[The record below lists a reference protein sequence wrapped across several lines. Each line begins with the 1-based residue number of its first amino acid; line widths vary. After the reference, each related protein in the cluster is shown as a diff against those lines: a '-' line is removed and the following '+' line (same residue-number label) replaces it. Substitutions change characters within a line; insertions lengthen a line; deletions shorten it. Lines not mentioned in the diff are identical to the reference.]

1 MTMADEHASFQEVTV
16 VSLKTIARFC
26 SMLLLL
32 ALILTPAGSVR
43 ATPGNTTRVSV
54 ATGGGQANF
63 DSFDPSIS
71 ADGRYVAFTSNAT
84 NLVSGDT
91 NGDWDI
97 FVHDR
102 QTGQTTRV
110 SVATGGGQA
119 NLASLD
125 PSISAD
131 GRYVAFVSAATNLVS
146 GDTNNFQD
154 IFVHDRQTG
163 QTTRVSVASDGT
175 QANGHS
181 YDPSISA
188 DGRYV
193 AFASLASNLVSGD
206 TNGAWDVFV
215 HDRQTG
221 ETTRVSV
228 ASDGTQAIGFFF
240 GSSPSIS
247 ADGRYVAFDSWATN
261 LVSGDTNDKPDVFVH
276 DRQTGQTTR
285 VSVSSDGTQANN
297 GANYPSIS
305 ADGRYVAFESSSTNL
320 VSGDTNSVTDIFV
333 HDRQT
338 GQTTRVSVSSDGTQA
353 NGGPGWS
360 GKTSSISA
368 DGRYVA
374 FHSYADNL
382 VSGDTNSATDIFV
395 HDRQTGVTT
404 RVSIASDGT
413 QANGFSSSPS
423 ISADGRY
430 VAFMSGATNLVS
442 GDTNNARDVFVHGRE
457 GNIAPTV
464 VSITRADP
472 NPTSA
477 ASVRFTVTFSEPVTG
492 VDASDFALT
501 TTGSLSGMSVTS
513 VSGSGN
519 TYSVTVS
526 TGTGTG
532 TLRLDVI
539 DNDTIIDAAGN
550 PLGGSGFG
558 NGNFTDGEIYTIQKA
573 IFLPLVV
580 R

>member
-1 MTMADEHASFQEVTV
+1 MADEHASFQEVTV

-54 ATGGGQANF
+54 ASDGTQANGGSF
-63 DSFDPSIS
+63 TPSISADGRYVAFASIAVNLVSGDTNGVQDIFVHDRQTGQTTRVSVASGGAQANGPSFDPSIS
-71 ADGRYVAFTSNAT
+71 ADGRYVAFASLAT

-91 NGDWDI
+91 NNEQDI

-119 NLASLD
+119 NGNSSNPSISADGRYIAFDSNASNLVSGD
-125 PSISAD
+125 TNNTGDIFVHDRQTGATTRVSIGPGGTQANRGSFAPSISAD
-131 GRYVAFVSAATNLVS
+131 GRYVAFQSSATNLVS
-146 GDTNNFQD
+146 GVTNGTTHIFVHDRQTGATTRVSVASDGTEGNSLSIRPSISADGRYVAFQSIATNLGCTNGTQH

-163 QTTRVSVASDGT
+163 QTTCVSVASDGT
-175 QANGHS
+175 EGNSGS
-181 YDPSISA
+181 NDPSISA
-188 DGRYV
+188 NGRYV
-193 AFASLASNLVSGD
+193 AFQSQANNLVSGD
-206 TNGAWDVFV
+206 T
-215 HDRQTG
+215 
-221 ETTRVSV
+221 
-228 ASDGTQAIGFFF
+228 GF
-240 GSSPSIS
+240 I
-247 ADGRYVAFDSWATN
+247 
-261 LVSGDTNDKPDVFVH
+261 
-276 DRQTGQTTR
+276 
-285 VSVSSDGTQANN
+285 
-297 GANYPSIS
+297 
-305 ADGRYVAFESSSTNL
+305 
-320 VSGDTNSVTDIFV
+320 TDIF
-333 HDRQT
+333 
-338 GQTTRVSVSSDGTQA
+338 
-353 NGGPGWS
+353 
-360 GKTSSISA
+360 I
-368 DGRYVA
+368 
-374 FHSYADNL
+374 
-382 VSGDTNSATDIFV
+382 

-404 RVSIASDGT
+404 RVSIAFDGT
-413 QANGFSSSPS
+413 EANNVSSAPS

-430 VAFMSGATNLVS
+430 IAFESNASNLVD
-442 GDTNNARDVFVHGRE
+442 GDTNSIQDIFVHDRE
-457 GNIAPTV
+457 DNTAPTV

-573 IFLPLVV
+573 IFLPLIV

>member
-16 VSLKTIARFC
+16 VSLKTIAHFC

-43 ATPGNTTRVSV
+43 AAPGNTTRVSV
-54 ATGGGQANF
+54 ASDGTQANGG
-63 DSFDPSIS
+63 SFTPSIS
-71 ADGRYVAFTSNAT
+71 ADGRYVAFASIAV

-91 NGDWDI
+91 NGVQDI

-110 SVATGGGQA
+110 SVASGGAQA
-119 NLASLD
+119 NGPSFD

-131 GRYVAFVSAATNLVS
+131 GRYVAFASLATNLVS
-146 GDTNNFQD
+146 GDTNDHRDIFVHDRQTGQTTRVSVASGGAQANGPSFDPSISADGRFVAFASLASNLVSGDTNNTGDIFVHDRQTGATTRVSIGPGGTQANRGSLAPSISADGRYVAFHSDATNLVSGVTNGTTHIFVHDRQTGATTRVSVASDGTEGNSVSIKPSISADGRYVAFQSIATNLVSGDTNGTQD

-175 QANGHS
+175 EGNSGS
-181 YDPSISA
+181 NDPSISA
-188 DGRYV
+188 NGRYV
-193 AFASLASNLVSGD
+193 AFQSQANNLVSED
-206 TNGAWDVFV
+206 T
-215 HDRQTG
+215 
-221 ETTRVSV
+221 
-228 ASDGTQAIGFFF
+228 GF
-240 GSSPSIS
+240 I
-247 ADGRYVAFDSWATN
+247 
-261 LVSGDTNDKPDVFVH
+261 
-276 DRQTGQTTR
+276 
-285 VSVSSDGTQANN
+285 
-297 GANYPSIS
+297 
-305 ADGRYVAFESSSTNL
+305 
-320 VSGDTNSVTDIFV
+320 TDIF
-333 HDRQT
+333 
-338 GQTTRVSVSSDGTQA
+338 
-353 NGGPGWS
+353 
-360 GKTSSISA
+360 I
-368 DGRYVA
+368 
-374 FHSYADNL
+374 
-382 VSGDTNSATDIFV
+382 

-404 RVSIASDGT
+404 RVSIAFDGT
-413 QANGFSSSPS
+413 EANNVSSAPS

-430 VAFMSGATNLVS
+430 IAFESNASNLVD
-442 GDTNNARDVFVHGRE
+442 GDTNGTQDIFVHDRE
-457 GNIAPTV
+457 DNTAPTV

-573 IFLPLVV
+573 IFLPLIV

>member
-1 MTMADEHASFQEVTV
+1 M

-43 ATPGNTTRVSV
+43 AAPGNTTRVSV
-54 ATGGGQANF
+54 ASDGTQANGGSF
-63 DSFDPSIS
+63 TPSISADGRYVAFASSAVNLVSGDTNGVQDIFVHDRQTGQTTRVSVASGGAQANGPSFDPSIS
-71 ADGRYVAFTSNAT
+71 ADGRYVAFASLAT

-91 NGDWDI
+91 NNKQDI

-119 NLASLD
+119 NGNSSN

-131 GRYVAFVSAATNLVS
+131 GRYIAFDSDASNLVS
-146 GDTNNFQD
+146 GDTNNTGD

-163 QTTRVSVASDGT
+163 ATTRVSIGPGGT
-175 QANGHS
+175 QANRGS
-181 YDPSISA
+181 
-188 DGRYV
+188 
-193 AFASLASNLVSGD
+193 FA
-206 TNGAWDVFV
+206 
-215 HDRQTG
+215 
-221 ETTRVSV
+221 
-228 ASDGTQAIGFFF
+228 
-240 GSSPSIS
+240 P
-247 ADGRYVAFDSWATN
+247 
-261 LVSGDTNDKPDVFVH
+261 
-276 DRQTGQTTR
+276 
-285 VSVSSDGTQANN
+285 
-297 GANYPSIS
+297 
-305 ADGRYVAFESSSTNL
+305 
-320 VSGDTNSVTDIFV
+320 
-333 HDRQT
+333 
-338 GQTTRVSVSSDGTQA
+338 
-353 NGGPGWS
+353 
-360 GKTSSISA
+360 SISA

-374 FHSYADNL
+374 FHSSATNLVSGVTNGTTHIFVHDRQTGATTRVSVASDGTEGNSLSIRPSISADGRYVAFPSIATNLGCTNGTQHIFVHDRQTGQTTCVSVASDGTEGNSGSNHPSISANGRYVAFQSQANNL
-382 VSGDTNSATDIFV
+382 VSGDTGFITDIFI

-404 RVSIASDGT
+404 RVSIAFDGT
-413 QANGFSSSPS
+413 EANNVSSAPS

-430 VAFMSGATNLVS
+430 IAFESNASNLVD
-442 GDTNNARDVFVHGRE
+442 GDTNSVGDIFVHDRE
-457 GNIAPTV
+457 DNTAPTV

-573 IFLPLVV
+573 IFLPLIV

>member
-16 VSLKTIARFC
+16 VSLKTIAHFC

-43 ATPGNTTRVSV
+43 AAPGNTTRVSV
-54 ATGGGQANF
+54 ASDGTQANGGSF
-63 DSFDPSIS
+63 TPSISADGRYVAFASIAVNLVSGDTNGVQDIFVHDRQTGQTTRVSVASGGAQANGPSFDPSIS
-71 ADGRYVAFTSNAT
+71 ADGRYVAFASLAT

-91 NGDWDI
+91 NNEQDI

-119 NLASLD
+119 NLASSD

-131 GRYVAFVSAATNLVS
+131 GRYVAFESIASNLVSGDTNNTGDIFVHDRQTGATTRVSIGPGGTQANRGSLAPSISADGRYVAFHSSATNLVSGVTNGTTHIFVHDRQTGATTRVSVASDGTEGNSVSIKPSISADGRYVAFQSIATNLVS
-146 GDTNNFQD
+146 GDTNGTQD

-175 QANGHS
+175 EGNSGS
-181 YDPSISA
+181 NDPSISA
-188 DGRYV
+188 NGRYV
-193 AFASLASNLVSGD
+193 AFQSQANNLVSGD
-206 TNGAWDVFV
+206 T
-215 HDRQTG
+215 
-221 ETTRVSV
+221 
-228 ASDGTQAIGFFF
+228 GF
-240 GSSPSIS
+240 I
-247 ADGRYVAFDSWATN
+247 
-261 LVSGDTNDKPDVFVH
+261 
-276 DRQTGQTTR
+276 
-285 VSVSSDGTQANN
+285 
-297 GANYPSIS
+297 
-305 ADGRYVAFESSSTNL
+305 
-320 VSGDTNSVTDIFV
+320 TDIF
-333 HDRQT
+333 
-338 GQTTRVSVSSDGTQA
+338 
-353 NGGPGWS
+353 
-360 GKTSSISA
+360 I
-368 DGRYVA
+368 
-374 FHSYADNL
+374 
-382 VSGDTNSATDIFV
+382 

-404 RVSIASDGT
+404 RVSIAFDGT
-413 QANGFSSSPS
+413 EANNVSSAPS

-430 VAFMSGATNLVS
+430 IAFESNASNLVD
-442 GDTNNARDVFVHGRE
+442 GDTNGTQDIFVHDRE
-457 GNIAPTV
+457 DNTAPTV

-573 IFLPLVV
+573 IFLPLIV

>member
-1 MTMADEHASFQEVTV
+1 M

-43 ATPGNTTRVSV
+43 AAPGNTTRVSV
-54 ATGGGQANF
+54 ASDGTQANGGSF
-63 DSFDPSIS
+63 TPSISADGRYVAFASIAVNLVSGDTNGVQDIFVHDRQTGQTTRVSVASGGAQANGPSFDPSIS
-71 ADGRYVAFTSNAT
+71 ADGRYVAFASLAT

-91 NGDWDI
+91 NNEQDI

-119 NLASLD
+119 NGNSSN

-131 GRYVAFVSAATNLVS
+131 GRYIAFDSNASNLVS
-146 GDTNNFQD
+146 GDTNNTGD

-163 QTTRVSVASDGT
+163 ATTRVSIGPGGT
-175 QANGHS
+175 QANRG
-181 YDPSISA
+181 
-188 DGRYV
+188 
-193 AFASLASNLVSGD
+193 SLA
-206 TNGAWDVFV
+206 
-215 HDRQTG
+215 
-221 ETTRVSV
+221 
-228 ASDGTQAIGFFF
+228 
-240 GSSPSIS
+240 P
-247 ADGRYVAFDSWATN
+247 
-261 LVSGDTNDKPDVFVH
+261 
-276 DRQTGQTTR
+276 
-285 VSVSSDGTQANN
+285 
-297 GANYPSIS
+297 
-305 ADGRYVAFESSSTNL
+305 
-320 VSGDTNSVTDIFV
+320 
-333 HDRQT
+333 
-338 GQTTRVSVSSDGTQA
+338 
-353 NGGPGWS
+353 
-360 GKTSSISA
+360 SISA

-374 FHSYADNL
+374 FHSAATNLVSGVTNGTTHIFVHDRQTGATTRVSVASDGTEGNSLSIRPSISADGRYVAFPSIATNLVSGCTNGTQHIFVHDRQTGQTTCVSVASDGTEGNSGSNNPSISANGRYVAFQSQANNL
-382 VSGDTNSATDIFV
+382 VSGDTGFITDIFI

-404 RVSIASDGT
+404 RVSIAFDGT
-413 QANGFSSSPS
+413 EANNVSSAPS

-430 VAFMSGATNLVS
+430 IAFESNASNLVD
-442 GDTNNARDVFVHGRE
+442 GDTNSVGDIFVHDRE
-457 GNIAPTV
+457 DNTAPTV

-573 IFLPLVV
+573 IFLPLIV

>member
-1 MTMADEHASFQEVTV
+1 V

-43 ATPGNTTRVSV
+43 AAPGNTTRVSV
-54 ATGGGQANF
+54 ASDGTQANGG
-63 DSFDPSIS
+63 SFTPSIS
-71 ADGRYVAFTSNAT
+71 ADGRYVAFASIAV

-91 NGDWDI
+91 NG
-97 FVHDR
+97 V
-102 QTGQTTRV
+102 
-110 SVATGGGQA
+110 
-119 NLASLD
+119 
-125 PSISAD
+125 
-131 GRYVAFVSAATNLVS
+131 
-146 GDTNNFQD
+146 QD

-163 QTTRVSVASDGT
+163 QTTRVSVASGGA
-175 QANGHS
+175 QANGPS
-181 YDPSISA
+181 FDPSISA

-193 AFASLASNLVSGD
+193 AFASLA
-206 TNGAWDVFV
+206 
-215 HDRQTG
+215 
-221 ETTRVSV
+221 
-228 ASDGTQAIGFFF
+228 
-240 GSSPSIS
+240 
-247 ADGRYVAFDSWATN
+247 TN
-261 LVSGDTNDKPDVFVH
+261 LVSGDTNDH
-276 DRQTGQTTR
+276 R
-285 VSVSSDGTQANN
+285 
-297 GANYPSIS
+297 
-305 ADGRYVAFESSSTNL
+305 
-320 VSGDTNSVTDIFV
+320 DIFV

-338 GQTTRVSVSSDGTQA
+338 GQTTRVSVASGGAQANGPSFDPSISADGRYVAFASNASNLVSGDTNNTGDIFVHDRQTGATTRVSIGPGGTQA
-353 NGGPGWS
+353 NRGSLAP
-360 GKTSSISA
+360 SISA

-374 FHSYADNL
+374 FHSDATNLVSGVTNGTTHIFVHDRQTGATTRVSVASDGTEGNSGSIKPSISADGRYVAFQSIATNLVSGCTNGTQHIFVHDRQTGQTTCVSVASDGTEGNSGSNNPSISANGRYVAFQSQANNL
-382 VSGDTNSATDIFV
+382 VSGDTGFITDIFI

-404 RVSIASDGT
+404 RVSIAFDGT
-413 QANGFSSSPS
+413 EANNVSSAPS

-430 VAFMSGATNLVS
+430 IAFESNASNLVN
-442 GDTNNARDVFVHGRE
+442 GDTNGNQDIFVHDRE
-457 GNIAPTV
+457 DNTAPTV

-573 IFLPLVV
+573 IFLPLIV

>member
-1 MTMADEHASFQEVTV
+1 V
-16 VSLKTIARFC
+16 VSLKTIAHFC

-43 ATPGNTTRVSV
+43 AAPGNTTRVSV
-54 ATGGGQANF
+54 ASDGTQANGGSF
-63 DSFDPSIS
+63 TPSISADGRYVAFASIAVNLVSGDTNGVQDIFVHDRQTGQTTRVSVASGGAQANGPSFDPSIS
-71 ADGRYVAFTSNAT
+71 ADGRYVAFASLAT

-91 NGDWDI
+91 NNEQDI

-119 NLASLD
+119 NLASSD

-131 GRYVAFVSAATNLVS
+131 GRYVAFESIASNLVSGDTNNTGDIFVHDRQTGATTRVSIGPGGTQANRGSLAPSISADGRYVAFHSSATNLVSGVTNGTTHIFVHDRQTGATTRVSVASDGTEGNSVSIKPSISADGRYVAFQSIATNLVS
-146 GDTNNFQD
+146 GDTNGTQD

-175 QANGHS
+175 EGNSGS
-181 YDPSISA
+181 NDPSISA
-188 DGRYV
+188 NGRYV
-193 AFASLASNLVSGD
+193 AFQSQANNLVSGD
-206 TNGAWDVFV
+206 T
-215 HDRQTG
+215 
-221 ETTRVSV
+221 
-228 ASDGTQAIGFFF
+228 GF
-240 GSSPSIS
+240 I
-247 ADGRYVAFDSWATN
+247 
-261 LVSGDTNDKPDVFVH
+261 
-276 DRQTGQTTR
+276 
-285 VSVSSDGTQANN
+285 
-297 GANYPSIS
+297 
-305 ADGRYVAFESSSTNL
+305 
-320 VSGDTNSVTDIFV
+320 TDIF
-333 HDRQT
+333 
-338 GQTTRVSVSSDGTQA
+338 
-353 NGGPGWS
+353 
-360 GKTSSISA
+360 I
-368 DGRYVA
+368 
-374 FHSYADNL
+374 
-382 VSGDTNSATDIFV
+382 

-404 RVSIASDGT
+404 RVSIAFDGT
-413 QANGFSSSPS
+413 EANNVSSAPS

-430 VAFMSGATNLVS
+430 IAFESNASNLVD
-442 GDTNNARDVFVHGRE
+442 GDTNGTQDIFVHDRE
-457 GNIAPTV
+457 DNTAPTV

-477 ASVRFTVTFSEPVTG
+477 ASVTFTVTFSKAVTG

-501 TTGSLSGMSVTS
+501 TAGSLSGVSVTS
-513 VSGSGN
+513 VSGSGS

-539 DNDTIIDAAGN
+539 DNDTIIDADGN